1 MIIVCVCGKVC
12 TSKPGLVLHQ
22 KKCDKAKQAI
32 SKGKPTTSEC
42 DVQEAHVYTKEVQE
56 LVNIMKDAA
65 ADASKAL
72 TTGNKSA
79 GRRARNL
86 LNDFKKKITP
96 LRKLILKKIN
106 GI

>member
-22 KKCDKAKQAI
+22 KKCDNVKQAI
-32 SKGKPTTSEC
+32 IKGKQTTSDC
-42 DVQEAHVYTKEVQE
+42 DVQEAHIYTKEVQE
-56 LVNIMKDAA
+56 LVNMMKDAA
-65 ADASKAL
+65 IDTSKAL

-86 LNDFKKKITP
+86 LNDLKKKITP
-96 LRKLILKKIN
+96 LRKLILKKTN